1 MKLKIESELK
11 VRKFLIGVAT
21 YVVFIILYFIQADFF
36 SWFTIAG
43 ISPNIFIIFIL
54 FLGLFTDN
62 LFSIIMSLI
71 TGLTLDLIIGKNAY
85 ITAIMFCLVAII
97 ANYFDRNFS
106 KESKLTIMIMVIGMT
121 IICETANYFLNVLIL
136 ETAVEIQAFMRIL
149 LIEVLYNAILTIILY
164 GLILKVGYKLE
175 RQFKQK
181 NILTRYF

>member
-1 MKLKIESELK
+1 MK
-11 VRKFLIGVAT
+11 KFLIGIAM

-62 LFSIIMSLI
+62 LFSIIMALL
-71 TGLTLDLIIGKNAY
+71 TGITLDLIVGR
-85 ITAIMFCLVAII
+85 TACISPIIFSLVAII
-97 ANYFDRNFS
+97 AGYFDKNFS
-106 KESKLTIMIMVIGMT
+106 KDSKITIMIMVVGMT
-121 IICETANYFLNVLIL
+121 IVCETANYFLNAAII
-136 ETAVEIQAFMRIL
+136 ESIVEIKSFVKIL
-149 LIEVLYNAILTIILY
+149 FVETLYNAILTIILY
-164 GLILKVGYKLE
+164 DIIIKLGYKLE

>member
-1 MKLKIESELK
+1 MK
-11 VRKFLIGVAT
+11 KFLIGIAM

-62 LFSIIMSLI
+62 LFSIIMALL
-71 TGLTLDLIIGKNAY
+71 TGITLDLIVGR
-85 ITAIMFCLVAII
+85 TACISPIIFSLVAII
-97 ANYFDRNFS
+97 AGYFDKNFS
-106 KESKLTIMIMVIGMT
+106 KDSKITIMIMVVGMT
-121 IICETANYFLNVLIL
+121 IVCETANYFLNAAII
-136 ETAVEIQAFMRIL
+136 ESIVEIKSFVKIL
-149 LIEVLYNAILTIILY
+149 FVETLYNAILTIIIYDIIIKL
-164 GLILKVGYKLE
+164 GYKLE

>member
-1 MKLKIESELK
+1 MK
-11 VRKFLIGVAT
+11 KFLIGIAM

-62 LFSIIMSLI
+62 LFSIIMALL
-71 TGLTLDLIIGKNAY
+71 TGITLDLIVGR
-85 ITAIMFCLVAII
+85 TACISPIIFSLVAII
-97 ANYFDRNFS
+97 AGYFDKNFLKDS
-106 KESKLTIMIMVIGMT
+106 KITIMIMVVGMT
-121 IICETANYFLNVLIL
+121 IVCETANYFLNAAII
-136 ETAVEIQAFMRIL
+136 ESIVEIKSFVKIL
-149 LIEVLYNAILTIILY
+149 FVETLYNAILTIILY
-164 GLILKVGYKLE
+164 DIIIKLGYKLE

>member
-1 MKLKIESELK
+1 MK
-11 VRKFLIGVAT
+11 KFLIGIAM

-62 LFSIIMSLI
+62 LFSIIMALL
-71 TGLTLDLIIGKNAY
+71 TGITLDLIVGRTTCISP
-85 ITAIMFCLVAII
+85 IIFSLVAII
-97 ANYFDRNFS
+97 AGYFDKNFS
-106 KESKLTIMIMVIGMT
+106 KDSKITIMIMVVGMT
-121 IICETANYFLNVLIL
+121 IVCETANYFLNAAII
-136 ETAVEIQAFMRIL
+136 ESIVEIKSFVKIL
-149 LIEVLYNAILTIILY
+149 FVETLYNAILTIIIYDIIIKL
-164 GLILKVGYKLE
+164 GYKLE

>member
-1 MKLKIESELK
+1 MK
-11 VRKFLIGVAT
+11 KFLIGVLT
-21 YVVFIILYFIQADFF
+21 YIVFIFLYFVQADFF

-62 LFSIIMSLI
+62 KFSIIMALL
-71 TGLTLDLIIGKNAY
+71 TGITLDLVIGKTVGV
-85 ITAIMFCLVAII
+85 TAIMFCLVAII
-97 ANYFDRNFS
+97 ANYFDKNFS

-136 ETAVEIQAFMRIL
+136 EVPVEIIAFIKIL
-149 LIEVLYNAILTIILY
+149 AIEVLYNAILTLIFY
-164 GLILKVGYKLE
+164 EFILKIGCKLE